1 MRLSIF
7 SRLII
12 GYLSLLLLATGVSVY
27 AIIKLSLVKNVT
39 HSIIAVDN
47 NFADLNKKLTDA
59 LLSETRY
66 EKKFLIMQD
75 SVLYDSFMQ
84 AKKDFGQYLNEA
96 LVIADSPDVKDLLDR
111 VRQYHEKYQAL
122 FNEEVEF
129 LKTGKQYSRI
139 LYKKEK
145 EKVTDSII
153 EEFKALKILSQKR
166 IFDKIKNLG
175 EAGTR
180 AQIFAIAITAAALLF
195 GGFLSVFI
203 TRSITVPLS
212 VMKKKTREIAKGDF
226 EANLDLPSPPEI
238 GELASAL
245 NLMCS
250 KLKEVD
256 KMKSD
261 FFSLMSHE
269 LRTPLASIKEG
280 TNLFLEGL
288 GGEITEKQK
297 KLLTIIA
304 EESNRLI
311 ELVNSLLDLS
321 KMEAGMLRYN
331 FTRSNLLPLIQK
343 VIIEVMPLAE
353 AKDIRIGK
361 NIENLEPATLD
372 PERIL
377 QALRNLIGNALK
389 FTPHGGNI
397 IVSAHMIHNGIEVS
411 VTDTG
416 PGIPKEDMDTIFDK
430 FQQVKLKGS
439 GKIKGTGLGLA
450 IVKHIIEKHGGRVW
464 IESTLGK
471 GSTFFFVLPA

>member
-27 AIIKLSLVKNVT
+27 AIIKLSLIKNVT

-84 AKKDFGQYLNEA
+84 AKEDFGQYLNEA
-96 LVIADSPDVKDLLDR
+96 LIIADSPDVKDLLDR
-111 VRQYHEKYQAL
+111 VKKYHEKYQAL

-153 EEFKALKILSQKR
+153 EELKTLKILSQER

-180 AQIFAIAITAAALLF
+180 AQIFAIAITTAALLF

-269 LRTPLASIKEG
+269 LRTPLTSIKEG

-361 NIENLEPATLD
+361 NIENLEPVTLD

-389 FTPHGGNI
+389 FTPYGGNI
-397 IVSAHMIHNGIEVS
+397 IVSAHMIHNGVEVS

-416 PGIPKEDMDTIFDK
+416 PGIPKEDIDTIFDK

-471 GSTFFFVLPA
+471 GSTFFFILPA